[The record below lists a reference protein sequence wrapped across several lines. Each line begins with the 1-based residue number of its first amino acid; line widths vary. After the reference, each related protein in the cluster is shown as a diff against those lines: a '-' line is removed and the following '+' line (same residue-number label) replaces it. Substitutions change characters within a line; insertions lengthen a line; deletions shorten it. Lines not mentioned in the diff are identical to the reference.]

1 MFQKQIGIFRIQV
14 SLLTCDEQD
23 KQQPETTTQINDP
36 PTIELRQECFV
47 RRCEQTITG
56 RNLRYNRSVLLL
68 RHIWFVM
75 FHHDILVTY
84 HKLIS
89 C

>member
-1 MFQKQIGIFRIQV
+1 M
-14 SLLTCDEQD
+14 TCDEQD

-56 RNLRYNRSVLLL
+56 RNLRYNRPVLLL
-68 RHIWFVM
+68 RHIWFDCDV
-75 FHHDILVTY
+75 
-84 HKLIS
+84 S
-89 C
+89 S